1 VGRIAELSDL
11 VKRNVEW
18 LDKLVA
24 ERGADEILADYVLM
38 NAVLHML
45 QTAAQAILDM
55 GYRLLSLLGEKPPS
69 SYSEAAG
76 MLEGCG
82 ALSREEAALLRKI
95 AGFRN
100 VVVHGYLGINKE
112 LVHSILS
119 KGKYRDMLTLASK
132 LLQAAAQISVDP

>member
-1 VGRIAELSDL
+1 
-11 VKRNVEW
+11 
-18 LDKLVA
+18 
-24 ERGADEILADYVLM
+24 M
-38 NAVLHML
+38 
-45 QTAAQAILDM
+45 
-55 GYRLLSLLGEKPPS
+55 
-69 SYSEAAG
+69 
-76 MLEGCG
+76 
-82 ALSREEAALLRKI
+82 